1 MPETIVTAPPD
12 ASAPLAVV
20 ALNLGGPDSLD
31 AVEPFLRNLFGDPDV
46 IQLGWARPL
55 QPLFA
60 RLISKRRAPLSK
72 AAYQQI
78 GGRSPIL
85 AETTAQIEAVAA
97 RLTAQGVPAKGYVAM
112 ACWHPFPAE
121 AVAAMQRDGIQ
132 RAIAVPLFPQYS
144 FTTTASAMKA
154 LQRALTEARAEIRLA
169 DVRSYPA
176 ADGFV
181 AAIADTITEAAATLP
196 ASMRETA
203 PVLFSAHG
211 LPESYIRKGDP
222 YLDEVR
228 TTVAAVSRRLALGT
242 RARLSFQSRVGRQR
256 WLGPYTEDSR
266 RAGSRR
272 REGRHRGAG
281 RVHGRARRDAAGA
294 GHHLP
299 RARGRARPDPLRA
312 RPDRGHTTRVHRR
325 ARDAGARGGGGPRL
339 GLRGKGTAPC
349 ASWSSAAASRG

>member
-1 MPETIVTAPPD
+1 VTAPGSGT
-12 ASAPLAVV
+12 ASPGPLAVV

-31 AVEPFLRNLFGDPDV
+31 AVEPFLRNLFSDPDV

-60 RLISKRRAPLSK
+60 RWISRRRAPLSK

-97 RLTAQGVPAKGYVAM
+97 RLTALGVPARPYVAM
-112 ACWHPFPAE
+112 ACWHPFPFE

-132 RAIAVPLFPQYS
+132 RAVAVPLFPQYS

-154 LQRALTEARAEIRLA
+154 LERALSDAKAEIRLT

-181 AAIADTITEAAATLP
+181 AAIADTITEAIATLP
-196 ASMRETA
+196 PPARDTA

-228 TTVAAVSRRLALGT
+228 TTVAAVTRRLALGQ
-242 RARLSFQSRVGRQR
+242 RARLAFQRRVGRQR
-256 WLGPYTEDSR
+256 WLGPYTEDALDELAAAGEKAVVVVPVAFTGEHVETLQELDIVYR
-266 RAGSRR
+266 ERANA
-272 REGRHRGAG
+272 RGLTHFA
-281 RVHGRARRDAAGA
+281 RARTVGTHPAFIDTLAALA
-294 GHHLP
+294 
-299 RARGRARPDPLRA
+299 REAAVARGWA
-312 RPDRGHTTRVHRR
+312 
-325 ARDAGARGGGGPRL
+325 
-339 GLRGKGTAPC
+339 
-349 ASWSSAAASRG
+349 